1 MKKTLL
7 FLIRQVWFWAGII
20 FVISTIFLLTTFFS
34 EKVFI
39 NNTYNGLCSYDVC
52 VGGGEDFGIELHE
65 DNYATVYRGSS
76 RLSIPCSYSIKGNT
90 LTLRSTPEWD
100 RAYESYEKT
109 FIIKD
114 RFTLLCEEKG
124 HKWKADYEILIY
136 IGQAMGISGLIF
148 IASGIDSIK
157 KHIKNKKQIKASE

>member
-52 VGGGEDFGIELHE
+52 VGGG
-65 DNYATVYRGSS
+65 
-76 RLSIPCSYSIKGNT
+76 KT
-90 LTLRSTPEWD
+90 LV
-100 RAYESYEKT
+100 
-109 FIIKD
+109 
-114 RFTLLCEEKG
+114 
-124 HKWKADYEILIY
+124 
-136 IGQAMGISGLIF
+136 
-148 IASGIDSIK
+148 
-157 KHIKNKKQIKASE
+157 